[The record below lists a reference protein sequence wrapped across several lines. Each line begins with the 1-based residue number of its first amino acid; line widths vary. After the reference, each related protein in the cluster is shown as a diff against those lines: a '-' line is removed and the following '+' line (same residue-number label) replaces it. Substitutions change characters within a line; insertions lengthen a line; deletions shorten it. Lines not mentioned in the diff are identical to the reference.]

1 MGVLRA
7 KLALDEGSWGDLHPS
22 LLGRATNVRTIHVSV
37 GIMVPKRSL
46 VDTRVIL
53 RRIHLPLIVIH
64 TGGMGNG
71 RRFSSGAAAL

>member
-46 VDTRVIL
+46 VDTKGYPEKNSPPPHCDI
-53 RRIHLPLIVIH
+53 
-64 TGGMGNG
+64 
-71 RRFSSGAAAL
+71 